1 MYYYCRRA
9 TMSAAGPGLEG
20 CCGGGDGGGGGGA
33 GAGGGGGEGGCCGRL
48 VNGTRGSERESV
60 VAEARDDTTLR
71 RKARKDGL
79 LANGAAAVA
88 DVTREGGE
96 ESEGARKKRCCC
108 GLGRVGI
115 DQSGG
120 RSRGSERTAMRT
132 TTTLF
137 SGGQG
142 FLAACDG
149 RPEPTACKRRACAFT
164 RTAKRVCCGSSD
176 GEGEAGARTRRSG
189 GSCVPSPPGEAKANG
204 NGTARGRVRLYRVRS
219 YLATTMGH
227 HNGMSGDDGPQV
239 DIRENLEAQVLN
251 GALWANGEHPA
262 ERGGPRSAVA
272 RVEEAKGEA
281 GRRQVELEERTDRL
295 WRRLQAVQVK
305 QVERHIAQQLGGLQ
319 RRATG
324 RRSSLEL
331 SRLARSCGE
340 VLRTAGGA
348 LDSDHTASSSGGGSD
363 SEEEEEGR
371 RRVLPASV
379 RSVRMSREWQWMRD
393 RAWLGSR
400 WVWLQAQVSEL
411 EYRIRALTE
420 LYTHLR
426 QGKVRA
432 THSVPETPLRAPR
445 PLRTSLDCRSS
456 TVGDPLRKMDDAALS
471 TLTPPSPPSS
481 AARVRPLLRQRR
493 HRLIRLEGCAAL
505 GSKPMTLPCC
515 CVPPTVCVLCGAAPP
530 AEKEK
535 RAWMRQKELDPCVHS
550 VLSMPSDFPLALH
563 CGTPPLAG
571 PQSHSAVRWTSIAA
585 SSWLSRRGQGP
596 QRAGRARRRLVCPR
610 PPNALP
616 LSFNTTSGSNCRI
629 QRGVVSPGFFPQR
642 ASDLSP
648 LPAMPP
654 ATDTP
659 TQPLRR
665 RRGESSFDI
674 DNLVMPLG
682 LAGLGARVQRLQYKE
697 IITPSWR
704 ELDSV
709 CGASEALVD
718 AGSHSENHSDVPY
731 QPDGDR
737 PEDESEVEDLSD
749 VVFLKRHAVCESRER
764 SRWGSWAQRRRRGRS
779 SSSYHGDGKSSRG
792 LEQAPCSP
800 DTRQGHFAEGDTSP
814 CSPLCSGADDPFYQM
829 EDEQQTVQPW
839 ECRSFPLLE
848 AELRWLQ
855 NDEELDPEE
864 DACAASGRS
873 QSTDSGISVG
883 SLELSPRTP
892 QPHQQQLGTEPA
904 GPQTLSCKPAAP
916 TTQDSAS
923 LLPSLAPAL
932 LLSSQLHSPISPR
945 AHTAMSSHRVSR
957 TDASPF

>member
-20 CCGGGDGGGGGGA
+20 CCGGGGGGGVGA
-33 GAGGGGGEGGCCGRL
+33 GAAEGGGGEGGCCGRL
-48 VNGTRGSERESV
+48 VNGSRGSERDSG
-60 VAEARDDTTLR
+60 VAEARDDATLQ
-71 RKARKDGL
+71 RKAREDGL
-79 LANGAAAVA
+79 LANGAAAAAGA

-96 ESEGARKKRCCC
+96 ESEGARKRRCCC

-115 DQSGG
+115 DRSGG
-120 RSRGSERTAMRT
+120 RSRGSDRTAVRA
-132 TTTLF
+132 TLF
-137 SGGQG
+137 SGARG
-142 FLAACDG
+142 FLAAGDG
-149 RPEPTACKRRACAFT
+149 RPEPVACKRRACAFT

-176 GEGEAGARTRRSG
+176 GEGEAGARSRRG
-189 GSCVPSPPGEAKANG
+189 GGACVPSPPGEAKA

-219 YLATTMGH
+219 FLATSIGH
-227 HNGMSGDDGPQV
+227 RNGMSGDDAPQLAA
-239 DIRENLEAQVLN
+239 REDLEARLP
-251 GALWANGEHPA
+251 NGEHPA

-281 GRRQVELEERTDRL
+281 GRRQAELEERTDRL

-319 RRATG
+319 RRAAG

-340 VLRTAGGA
+340 VLCTAGGA

-363 SEEEEEGR
+363 SEEEEEEEGR
-371 RRVLPASV
+371 RRVLTAPV
-379 RSVRMSREWQWMRD
+379 RPVRLSREWQWMRD

-445 PLRTSLDCRSS
+445 PLRASLDCRSS
-456 TVGDPLRKMDDAALS
+456 TVCDPLRKMEDSALS
-471 TLTPPSPPSS
+471 TQTPPSPPSS

-505 GSKPMTLPCC
+505 GSKPVTLPCC
-515 CVPPTVCVLCGAAPP
+515 CVAPTVCVLCGAAPP
-530 AEKEK
+530 HPSTEKEK
-535 RAWMRQKELDPCVHS
+535 CVWMHQTELDPCIHS

-571 PQSHSAVRWTSIAA
+571 PQSHSAVQWTSTAA
-585 SSWLSRRGQGP
+585 SSSWLSRRGQGP

-616 LSFNTTSGSNCRI
+616 PLFSTTGGSNCRI
-629 QRGVVSPGFFPQR
+629 QRGVVSPGFLPQR
-642 ASDLSP
+642 ASDYSP

-718 AGSHSENHSDVPY
+718 AGSHSENHSDVQY
-731 QPDGDR
+731 QPNGDG

-800 DTRQGHFAEGDTSP
+800 DPRQGHFAEGDTSP

-839 ECRSFPLLE
+839 ERRSFPLLE

-855 NDEELDPEE
+855 NDEEADAEE
-864 DACAASGRS
+864 DASAASGRS

-904 GPQTLSCKPAAP
+904 DPQTLFFKPAVP

-932 LLSSQLHSPISPR
+932 SLSSQLHSPISPR
-945 AHTAMSSHRVSR
+945 AHTASSHRVSR
-957 TDASPF
+957 ADASSF

>member
-1 MYYYCRRA
+1 MYYYCRQA

-20 CCGGGDGGGGGGA
+20 CCGGGGGGGT
-33 GAGGGGGEGGCCGRL
+33 GGGGREGGCCGRL
-48 VNGTRGSERESV
+48 VNGVGRSERESG
-60 VAEARDDTTLR
+60 VAEARDDIKVR
-71 RKARKDGL
+71 RKAREDGL
-79 LANGAAAVA
+79 LANGAAAIVAAVSA

-96 ESEGARKKRCCC
+96 ESEGARKKCCC

-115 DQSGG
+115 DHGGG

-137 SGGQG
+137 SGCQG
-142 FLAACDG
+142 LLASSDG
-149 RPEPTACKRRACAFT
+149 RKEPTACKRRACAFT
-164 RTAKRVCCGSSD
+164 RAAKRVCCGSSD
-176 GEGEAGARTRRSG
+176 GETEAGARSRRSE

-204 NGTARGRVRLYRVRS
+204 AARGRVRLYRLRS
-219 YLATTMGH
+219 FLAASMGH
-227 HNGMSGDDGPQV
+227 QNGVSGDGLPQL
-239 DIRENLEAQVLN
+239 DIRENLEAQVPN
-251 GALWANGEHPA
+251 GAPWVNGEHPA
-262 ERGGPRSAVA
+262 ERGEHRPPVA
-272 RVEEAKGEA
+272 RLEQAKGEA
-281 GRRQVELEERTDRL
+281 GRRQEELAERTDKL

-305 QVERHIAQQLGGLQ
+305 QVERHVAQQLGGLQ
-319 RRATG
+319 RRAHG

-363 SEEEEEGR
+363 SEEDEEGR
-371 RRVLPASV
+371 RRVLPAPV
-379 RSVRMSREWQWMRD
+379 RSVRMSRECQWMRD

-426 QGKVRA
+426 QGKVRV

-445 PLRTSLDCRSS
+445 PPCASLGYRSS
-456 TVGDPLRKMDDAALS
+456 TVGDPLRKMEDFTLS
-471 TLTPPSPPSS
+471 TQTPPSPPSS

-505 GSKPMTLPCC
+505 GSKVINIPVTLPCC
-515 CVPPTVCVLCGAAPP
+515 CEPPTVCVLCGAAPP
-530 AEKEK
+530 HSLAEKEK
-535 RAWMRQKELDPCVHS
+535 RACIRQTRLDPCVHS
-550 VLSMPSDFPLALH
+550 VLSMPSDFPLAVH
-563 CGTPPLAG
+563 YAPSPLAG
-571 PQSHSAVRWTSIAA
+571 PQSHSGVQWTGIAA
-585 SSWLSRRGQGP
+585 SSLWLSRRGQGP

-610 PPNALP
+610 PPNTLAP
-616 LSFNTTSGSNCRI
+616 SFNGTGGSSCRI
-629 QRGVVSPGFFPQR
+629 HRGFLPQK
-642 ASDLSP
+642 APDLSP

-654 ATDTP
+654 VMDTS

-682 LAGLGARVQRLQYKE
+682 LAGLGARVQKLQYKE

-709 CGASEALVD
+709 CGASDMQVD
-718 AGSHSENHSDVPY
+718 AGGYSENHADILHHPN
-731 QPDGDR
+731 GEG
-737 PEDESEVEDLSD
+737 PEDEGEVEDLSD
-749 VVFLKRHAVCESRER
+749 CVFLKRHAVCETRER

-792 LEQAPCSP
+792 SEQAPCSP
-800 DTRQGHFAEGDTSP
+800 DPRHWHFAEGDTSP
-814 CSPLCSGADDPFYQM
+814 RSPLCFGADDPFYQM

-839 ECRSFPLLE
+839 ERRSFPLLE
-848 AELRWLQ
+848 TELQWLQ
-855 NDEELDPEE
+855 NDEEVDPEE
-864 DACAASGRS
+864 DTCAASGRS
-873 QSTDSGISVG
+873 QSTDSGISVC

-892 QPHQQQLGTEPA
+892 QPHQQHLSTEPA
-904 GPQTLSCKPAAP
+904 GPQMLSCKPAAP

-923 LLPSLAPAL
+923 LLPSLAPAP
-932 LLSSQLHSPISPR
+932 LLSSQLASPISLR
-945 AHTAMSSHRVSR
+945 AHTSTSSHRVSR
-957 TDASPF
+957 ANASPF